1 MLASAR
7 CRLACTGVYTYVR
20 TVASGLLYHF
30 SSKPALLSAEKSAL
44 NCHIPSSSFTS
55 LLSDSRGYSRAR
67 VSSRHSVNAKRR
79 AEKRRKTDM
88 SCMHCLASKGSE
100 VILCNHM
107 FADSAVCAVRQGA
120 LCDDELLQCGRAG
133 LLVGGVAGSGGL
145 QWSAVSQRLREQR
158 CEGAERPVEL
168 QGRLFARQKCWF

>member
-1 MLASAR
+1 MSFQLEGTGIRITSPV
-7 CRLACTGVYTYVR
+7 CMDMYICTHLILCDAHLKIQQPTGRFKSTCECYANVSFCTLSVGLHWSVHVR

-100 VILCNHM
+100 VILCSHM
-107 FADSAVCAVRQGA
+107 FADSAVCAVR
-120 LCDDELLQCGRAG
+120 
-133 LLVGGVAGSGGL
+133 
-145 QWSAVSQRLREQR
+145 
-158 CEGAERPVEL
+158 
-168 QGRLFARQKCWF
+168 